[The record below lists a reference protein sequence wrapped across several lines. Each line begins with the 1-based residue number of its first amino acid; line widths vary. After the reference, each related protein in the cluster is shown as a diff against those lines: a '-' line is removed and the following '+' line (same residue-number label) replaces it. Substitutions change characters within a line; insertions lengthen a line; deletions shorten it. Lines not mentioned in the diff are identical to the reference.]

1 LVCQE
6 FLVEEHKKGCHVL
19 SIYSVSF
26 CQGWPMI
33 ATIHSSAVLGID
45 AVPVAVEVD
54 ISFGLPVFNMVGLA
68 EAAVRESKERVR
80 AAIQNSGYTFPMDRV
95 VVNLA
100 PADMKKQ
107 GTALD
112 LPVALGILTAS
123 GLLSPQAT
131 AKWLLAGELS
141 LDGRLKPVR
150 AALPFALAAKQAG
163 FAGIILPGDNG
174 QEAALVSGVKVMAL
188 SSLSQ
193 VVSFLTGNLDTEPVS
208 ASPDAPRPAPV
219 GRGLPDFSQ
228 VRGQAHVKRALEIS
242 AAGFHHLLMSGPPGS
257 GKSMMAKRLP
267 GILPLP
273 SLDEA
278 MEIARIYS
286 IGAEPGKVLETFG
299 VRPFRSPHHSISDA
313 GLVGG
318 GPRPLPGEISMAHN
332 GVLFLDE
339 LPEFRRNVLEVLR
352 QPLEEGTIT
361 IARAGAKASFP
372 CRFML
377 VAAMNPCACGNLG
390 SPSRDCTCT
399 LARIRQYRSK
409 ISGPLMDRMDLQ
421 VEVPQVPY
429 DDLAAAEDAESSAVI
444 RDRVAAA
451 RQIQGARFKDVNIF
465 SNAAMGPDQI
475 KAFCHLDKQT
485 ITRLKQLMARFR
497 FSARAYTSLLKV
509 ARTIADLSGQ
519 KQILEYHVLEAA
531 QYKALERDKDA

>member
-1 LVCQE
+1 
-6 FLVEEHKKGCHVL
+6 
-19 SIYSVSF
+19 
-26 CQGWPMI
+26 MI
-33 ATIHSSAVLGID
+33 ATIHSSAVLGVE
-45 AVPVAVEVD
+45 AVPVTVEVD

-95 VVNLA
+95 IVNLA
-100 PADMKKQ
+100 PADMKKE

-112 LPVALGILTAS
+112 LPVALGILCAS
-123 GLLSPQAT
+123 GLVPRDA
-131 AKWLLAGELS
+131 ANVWILAGELS

-150 AALPFALAAKQAG
+150 AALAFALAVKEG
-163 FAGIILPGDNG
+163 GYKGIILPEENG
-174 QEAALVSGVKVMAL
+174 REASLVSDIAVMAL
-188 SSLSQ
+188 PSLAS
-193 VVSFLTGNLDTEPVS
+193 VVEFLTGNLDMDPVQLG
-208 ASPDAPRPAPV
+208 PDDSRAAP
-219 GRGLPDFSQ
+219 GKGTLPDFSQ

-242 AAGFHHLLMSGPPGS
+242 AAGSHHLLMSGPPGS

-267 GILPLP
+267 GILPVP

-286 IGAEPGKVLETFG
+286 IGAEPGNALESFG

-318 GPRPLPGEISMAHN
+318 GPKPKPGEISMAHN

-352 QPLEEGTIT
+352 QPLEEGNIT
-361 IARAGAKASFP
+361 IARAGATATFP

-390 SPSRDCTCT
+390 NPSRDCTCT
-399 LARIRQYRSK
+399 LARIRQYRAK
-409 ISGPLMDRMDLQ
+409 VSGPLMDRMDLQ

-429 DDLAAAEDAESSAVI
+429 DDLVAGADAESSAAI

-451 RQIQGARFKDVNIF
+451 RQIQDQRFTKLKIF
-465 SNAAMGPDQI
+465 SNAAMGPDEVRR
-475 KAFCHLDKQT
+475 FCGLDKHTQSL
-485 ITRLKQLMARFR
+485 LKQLMVRFR
-497 FSARAYTSLLKV
+497 FSARAFTSILKV

-519 KQILEYHVLEAA
+519 AQIQDGHILEAV
-531 QYKALERDKDA
+531 QYKALERDPGG

>member
-1 LVCQE
+1 
-6 FLVEEHKKGCHVL
+6 
-19 SIYSVSF
+19 
-26 CQGWPMI
+26 MI
-33 ATIHSSAVLGID
+33 ATIHSSAVLGIE
-45 AVPVAVEVD
+45 AVPLAVEVD
-54 ISFGLPVFNMVGLA
+54 ISYGLPVFNMVGLA
-68 EAAVRESKERVR
+68 ETAVKESKERVR

-100 PADMKKQ
+100 PADMKKE

-123 GLLSPQAT
+123 GLIPQT
-131 AKWLLAGELS
+131 AMGSWIIAGELS

-150 AALPFALAAKQAG
+150 AALPFALAAKTAG
-163 FAGIILPGDNG
+163 FAGIILPQDNG
-174 QEAALVSGVKVMAL
+174 KEAALVKGIQVMAL
-188 SSLSQ
+188 PSLAQ
-193 VVSFLTGNLDTEPVS
+193 VVEFLTGNLEVDPVRFN
-208 ASPDAPRPAPV
+208 PDHLGTGSGGDA
-219 GRGLPDFSQ
+219 LPDFSQ

-242 AAGFHHLLMSGPPGS
+242 AAGSHHLLMSGPPGS

-286 IGAEPGKVLETFG
+286 IGAEPGNVLENFG

-318 GPRPLPGEISMAHN
+318 GPKPMPGEISMAHN

-352 QPLEEGTIT
+352 QPLEEGKIT
-361 IARAGAKASFP
+361 IARACAKATFP
-372 CRFML
+372 CRFVL
-377 VAAMNPCACGNLG
+377 IAAMNPCACGNLG
-390 SPSRDCTCT
+390 NPSRECTCT

-429 DDLAAAEDAESSAVI
+429 DDLTRVADGESSDII
-444 RDRVAAA
+444 RMRVDAA
-451 RQIQGARFKDVNIF
+451 RGIQESRFAKMKIF
-465 SNAAMGPDQI
+465 SNAAMGPEEMGQ
-475 KAFCHLDKQT
+475 FCPLDKKSAT
-485 ITRLKQLMARFR
+485 LLKQLMARFR
-497 FSARAYTSLLKV
+497 FSARAYASILKV
-509 ARTIADLSGQ
+509 ARTIADLAGQ
-519 KQILEYHVLEAA
+519 ERIRDDHILEAV
-531 QYKALERDKDA
+531 QYKALERDEAS